1 MKILAIE
8 TTGGPSSAA
17 VLDGNKIIGEFT
29 LNNKVNHSETI
40 MPIVESLMK
49 MLDMALS
56 SMDYIACSSG
66 PGSFTGL
73 RIGAATAKAL
83 AHGAKRPLVMVPTLD
98 ALAYN
103 VLEKES
109 LIIPIMDARRGQV
122 YTAIYENNGKIIR
135 KSDYMN
141 IEFTELLSKIDKGG
155 KAVFLGD
162 GIVNYEDLIKERG
175 YAIAPLNMNMQ
186 RAGSVA
192 LAASELIKEDKFSDY
207 RDFELMYL
215 RKPQAER
222 EYEEKLIHDRNS
234 TL

>member
-17 VLDGNKIIGEFT
+17 VLDGNKIIGEFS
-29 LNNKVNHSETI
+29 LNNTINHSETI
-40 MPIVESLMK
+40 MPIVESLLK
-49 MLDMALS
+49 MLQMELS
-56 SMDYIACSSG
+56 SMDYIACSNG

-83 AHGAKRPLVMVPTLD
+83 AHGVKRPLVMVPTLD

-122 YTAIYENNGKIIR
+122 YTAIYENKGEIIR

-141 IEFTELLSKIDKGG
+141 IKFTALLSKIDEGS

-162 GIVNYEDLIKERG
+162 GVMNYEDTIKEKG
-175 YAIAPLNMNMQ
+175 YEIAPFNMNMQ
-186 RAGSVA
+186 RAASVA
-192 LAASELIKEDKFSDY
+192 LAALALIKEGKFSDY
-207 RDFELMYL
+207 RDFDLMYL

-222 EYEEKLIHDRNS
+222 EYEEKLIHGRNS